1 MNPIFNNKKCDLLR
15 SVERSLRWQDV
26 IEKMLALKLAYAQR
40 KNRQTAKQLERR
52 GVLWNALVFTNPDVT
67 TVTAKNKCVPGRAT
81 G

>member
-52 GVLWNALVFTNPDVT
+52 GVL
-67 TVTAKNKCVPGRAT
+67 
-81 G
+81 